1 MRCLLAVL
9 LIPGL
14 PFGDCLMDDPIFCT
28 EEFVYGVNVAV
39 TDSATGAPIEGATLT
54 LTDGDHSETMEELQA
69 GSYAGAGERAG
80 TYVLT
85 IDAEGFDSMRIEN
98 IVVEADICHVVPVAL
113 DLALTPVSAPLS
125 GS

>member
-1 MRCLLAVL
+1 MRFLLAVL

-14 PFGDCLMDDPIFCT
+14 PFGECLMDEPVACT
-28 EEFVYGVNVAV
+28 QQFVYGVNVTV
-39 TDSATGAPIEGATLT
+39 TDSATHQPIEGATLT
-54 LTDGDHSETMEELQA
+54 LTDGDHSEVMDELSG

-85 IDAEGFDSMRIEN
+85 IDAEGFDSMLIEN
-98 IVVEADICHVVPVAL
+98 IVVEADLCHVVPVAL
-113 DLALTPVSAPLS
+113 DLTLTAVSAPLS